1 MCNTPPTPVLQV
13 SEPGSDADR
22 SAEFRDLR
30 ERLAA
35 DLRNEIAGMS
45 LDNFLVRPKRRSVE
59 KYAAVAAWSRLDADA
74 QQELVQVAGL
84 PSAAADGDLA
94 AKQFDLIVFRAELAL
109 LQVDAAY
116 ASRRARITEIAS
128 LLEALRRP
136 YSGL

>member
-1 MCNTPPTPVLQV
+1 MLHV
-13 SEPGSDADR
+13 SESGSDADR
-22 SAEFRDLR
+22 SAEFRYLR

-45 LDNFLVRPKRRSVE
+45 LDNFLVRPKRRFVE

-74 QQELVQVAGL
+74 QQELEQVAGL

-109 LQVDAAY
+109 LQVDAAF